1 MDFFT
6 VIPEG
11 QGIIQARGI
20 YRQVTLF
27 ERKGRVYAKHGGGY
41 VRLNQGGSTSAPN
54 IRWTDLDTP
63 NGSWAEAQGAVTYS
77 EAAK

>member
-11 QGIIQARGI
+11 R
-20 YRQVTLF
+20 
-27 ERKGRVYAKHGGGY
+27 
-41 VRLNQGGSTSAPN
+41 GSTSAPN

-63 NGSWAEAQGAVTYS
+63 NGSWAEAQGAITYS
-77 EAAK
+77 EASK